1 MQTAPKDLLKEY
13 VRSQQFTSTADIM
26 QAMKEMFRDVI
37 EQVMEVEMDDE
48 LGRERCQRSEE
59 PEGQTKNYRNGYSK
73 KTVKTQLGEVEI
85 KVPRDR
91 QGNFEPKIIGKYDRN
106 AEGMEEKIL
115 ALYACGVSQRDIA
128 EQIKELYDVEISP
141 ELVTKI
147 SEKITPEV
155 TAWQN
160 RPLEKVYPFVFMDA
174 IHYKVKE
181 DHRYITKAAYVVLG
195 ITTDGR
201 KDILG
206 VWIGEHESSKFWLNV
221 LNELKSR
228 GVIDVYLFCT
238 DGLCGMMQAIEAV
251 FPNSRLQ
258 RCVVHQIRAST
269 RFVSYKDIKQV
280 VADLKKIY
288 KAVTLDEA
296 EENLLAFGERW
307 RKQYPSCV
315 KSWEDNWEVLSTFF
329 EYPLEI
335 RKIIYTTNI
344 IEGLNRQFRQIT
356 KNKPSFTNDDSL
368 RRMLYLASQRI
379 MKHWHARCQN
389 WDLVLSQLDLMFPQ
403 RAAS

>member
-1 MQTAPKDLLKEY
+1 MQSAPQNLLKEY
-13 VRSQQFTSTADIM
+13 VQSQKFTSTAEIM

-37 EQVMEVEMDDE
+37 QTVMEVEMDEE
-48 LGRERCQRSEE
+48 LGRERCQRSELPEDE
-59 PEGQTKNYRNGYSK
+59 PRNYRNGYTR

-91 QGNFEPKIIGKYDRN
+91 QGNYEPKIIGKYDRN
-106 AEGMEEKIL
+106 ADGMEEKIL
-115 ALYACGVSQRDIA
+115 SLYACGMSQRDIA

-147 SEKITPEV
+147 SEKIMPEV

-195 ITTDGR
+195 ITQDGR

-206 VWIGEHESSKFWLNV
+206 VWIGENESSKFWVNV

-228 GVIDVYLFCT
+228 GVMDIYLFCT

-251 FPNSRLQ
+251 FPGSRLQ
-258 RCVVHQIRAST
+258 RCIVHQIRAST
-269 RFVSYKDIKQV
+269 RYVSYKDIKQV

-288 KAVTLDEA
+288 TAVTLEEA
-296 EENLLAFGERW
+296 EQNLRDFAERW

-315 KSWEDNWEVLSTFF
+315 KSWEENWAVLGTFF

-379 MKHWHARCQN
+379 IKHWHARCQN
-389 WDLVLSQLDLMFPQ
+389 WDLVLSQLELMFPS
-403 RAAS
+403 RAVG